1 MKFILVTG
9 LAVMIIIAS
18 RFENVQAQTKI
29 SGMILDSSD
38 KPIGF
43 ANVILLNPSDSAMV
57 KGTLS
62 TEQGR
67 YTFENIKSGKY
78 LITATYLGSKQFYT
92 AVFNISDKQDHLE
105 LVPIKLDEAD
115 VKLNEVVIS
124 AKKPLYEQKVD
135 RMVINVKSSIVSVG
149 GSALDVLERSPG
161 IRVNRQNNSL
171 SMSGKEGVVVMING
185 KVNHMPL
192 SAVVQMLAGMNA
204 NNIEKIELIST
215 PPSKYDAE
223 GNAGFINI
231 VLVSNPGAGT
241 NGSYSLSMG
250 YGDEE
255 TSATSLNFNH
265 RKSKINLYG
274 DYSFLRDHQKQKITS
289 YRQFYTDKKYY
300 ENQSI
305 SERDPVQRN
314 HNARLGI
321 DYQVGKSTVLGAL
334 VSGYDN
340 KWSMDAVNTVFMKT
354 NKSLDTSLNIANDE
368 INHWRNFG
376 VNGNLQHTFKN
387 NKILSF
393 NLDYLYYHDSNPTN
407 YLNSYYN
414 GSGTFLHDNKTKSGK
429 ITPLSMWVGNT
440 DFSRKLGKKIDL
452 ETGIKAGIFRFS
464 NNVRVEHF
472 LNNNWVSDNSLSA
485 NYTLKEEIAAAYTSF
500 KMTLNSKTEVKAG
513 LRYEYTSS
521 NLGTEITKNIIDRNY
536 GNLFPTLYFS
546 RKLSETQSLNFSYS
560 KRITRPTFNDMA
572 PFVIFIDPNTFFS
585 GNSAIQPSIS
595 NSLNTS
601 YLLKKFIFSLGYS
614 HDDSPIAGFQSRID
628 SVTRKE
634 IIAAENMKNMKTLST
649 TLSLPFDVFKW
660 WNMQN
665 NITGR
670 WQQINA
676 TYNDAPVQIS
686 QKDVQIVSTQNFKF
700 SNDLSVEVVAFYQ
713 TASLFGKS
721 ILKPFGIV
729 NLGIQKKTSSQK
741 STWSFNIS
749 DLLNTGTFSAYSYIP
764 DQNLNT
770 TFKMR
775 FQSRTAK
782 ITYSRTFGND
792 KLTGK
797 RERKT
802 ASEEERRRV
811 N

>member
-1 MKFILVTG
+1 MKCILVTG

-29 SGMILDSSD
+29 SGIVLDSSD
-38 KPIGF
+38 KPVGF
-43 ANVILLNPSDSAMV
+43 ANVILLNPSDSTMV

-62 TEQGR
+62 TEQGK
-67 YTFENIKSGKY
+67 YTFENIKLGKY
-78 LITATYLGSKQFYT
+78 LITATYLGNKQFYT

-105 LVPIKLDEAD
+105 LVPIKLDESD

-124 AKKPLYEQKVD
+124 AKKPLFEQKVD
-135 RMVINVKSSIVSVG
+135 RMVINVKSSIISVG

-161 IRVNRQNNSL
+161 IRVNRQSSSL
-171 SMSGKEGVVVMING
+171 SMSGKDGVVVMING

-255 TSATSLNFNH
+255 TSATSMNFNH
-265 RKSKINLYG
+265 RKSKINFYG

-289 YRQFYTDKKYY
+289 YRQLNIERKYI

-305 SERDPVQRN
+305 SERDPIQRN
-314 HNARLGI
+314 HNARLGF
-321 DYQVGKSTVLGAL
+321 DYQMSKNTVLGAL
-334 VSGYDN
+334 VSGFDN
-340 KWSMDAVNTVFMKT
+340 KWSMDALNTVFMKT
-354 NKSLDTSLNIANDE
+354 DRRLDTSLNIKNDE

-387 NKILSF
+387 DKILSF

-440 DFSRKLGKKIDL
+440 DFSKKLGKKIEW
-452 ETGIKAGIFRFS
+452 ETGIKAGIYRFN
-464 NNVRVEHF
+464 NNVRVDYF

-500 KMTLNSKTEVKAG
+500 KMTLNPKTEVKAG
-513 LRYEYTSS
+513 LRYEYTNS
-521 NLGTEITKNIIDRNY
+521 NLGTENSKNIIDRKY

-649 TLSLPFDVFKW
+649 TLSLPFDVSKW

-700 SNDLSVEVVAFYQ
+700 SNDFSVEVVAFYQ

-721 ILKPFGIV
+721 IMKPFGIV
-729 NLGIQKKTSSQK
+729 SFGIQKKTSSQK

-749 DLLNTGTFSAYSYIP
+749 DLLNTGIFSAYSYIP

-782 ITYSRTFGND
+782 ITFSRTFGND